1 MKHVGFPAHAP
12 LWQQPKLLWQQPVR
26 PTASCPNQRRR
37 GSASNFRAKTHARL
51 QAIPIQTAKKK
62 CASTLPAS
70 LETPHSWCFL
80 LLLPQPSSIV
90 FFSSATVSHL
100 LRENKKTIKS
110 GPAHPFFFSYQPP
123 LSPYPPIELLPPS
136 LLTPLLRGSNP
147 YTLRRQSK
155 TSHSLA
161 PPVSVAPT
169 TASAVPRRSR
179 APRSGTDSQLLKACI
194 LDPEIRGVRESEG
207 KKREIT
213 HSAHALSICG
223 KAHGQ

>member
-51 QAIPIQTAKKK
+51 QAIPIQTAKKN

-70 LETPHSWCFL
+70 LKTPHSWCFL

-100 LRENKKTIKS
+100 RENKRTNKS

-123 LSPYPPIELLPPS
+123 LS
-136 LLTPLLRGSNP
+136 SNP
-147 YTLRRQSK
+147 YTLHRQNK
-155 TSHSLA
+155 TSHSLS

-179 APRSGTDSQLLKACI
+179 APRSGTDSQLLKPCI